1 MSSEEV
7 LSSPDKGKRNERR
20 ADRTGRTKNLNSIVN
35 PRTPGFSGKDEPTW
49 KDYSP
54 DIVKH
59 EENESDE
66 ESDSERKEIMDLIR
80 LGHPKC
86 NELMRAMILC

>member
-7 LSSPDKGKRNERR
+7 LSSPDKGKRNDRR
-20 ADRTGRTKNLNSIVN
+20 VDRAGRTKNLNSIVN
-35 PRTPGFSGKDEPTW
+35 PRTPGFSGKDEATW

-59 EENESDE
+59 EEN
-66 ESDSERKEIMDLIR
+66 
-80 LGHPKC
+80 
-86 NELMRAMILC
+86 